1 VKWKRTWRCLRIG
14 TWNVLSLYM
23 GCREAGSSSSS
34 SVRPVANATDVVQ
47 PSRLIVLTLSHNDA
61 RDPSSKRWKYVGEN

>member
-1 VKWKRTWRCLRIG
+1 
-14 TWNVLSLYM
+14 M